1 MEVIEVK
8 VGTITLDIQLNE
20 SDTASE
26 LLSELPI
33 RSRVRR
39 WGDEI
44 YFPTQIDMDVSA
56 DAQEIVEVGDVAFW
70 PPDQAL
76 CLFFGPT
83 PCSNDGKPQAASAV
97 NVVGKLLGDVTSLAR
112 VTDNSQVEVRLKT

>member
-44 YFPTQIDMDVSA
+44 YFPTPVDMDVSA

-83 PCSNDGKPQAASAV
+83 PCSQNGKPQAASAV
-97 NVVGKLLGDVTSLAR
+97 NVVGKLLGDVTILAR
-112 VTDNSQVEVRLKT
+112 VTDNSQIEVRLKT

>member
-20 SDTASE
+20 SETASE
-26 LLSELPI
+26 LLSQLPI
-33 RSRVRR
+33 RSRAKR

-44 YFPTQIDMDVSA
+44 YFPTSVEMDVSD

-70 PPDQAL
+70 PPNRAL
-76 CLFFGPT
+76 CLFFGAT
-83 PCSNDGKPQAASAV
+83 PCSQNGKPQAASAV
-97 NVVGKLLGDVTSLAR
+97 NMVGKLLGDVTALER
-112 VTDNSQVEVRLKT
+112 VTDNSQVEVRLKV